1 MRSWFYRPGA
11 AIIGFASR
19 LLWDARIEG
28 IEHLPRSGPFIL
40 VTNHTSNL
48 DPLMMG
54 WATGLQIDRIVH
66 FMAKVEMRSWPILGW
81 LATQSGV
88 YFVRRGERDRAAQ
101 QFSLEALADGRP
113 IAIFPEGTRSRTGH
127 LQDGKP
133 GAALLAMRSGAPL
146 VPAGIA
152 GTHRIFPDGAWFPR
166 ASKVRIRIGEPFS
179 LPYQPSGRLDREVL
193 ADGTERIM
201 AAIERLLPADQHRE
215 R

>member
-1 MRSWFYRPGA
+1 
-11 AIIGFASR
+11 
-19 LLWDARIEG
+19 
-28 IEHLPRSGPFIL
+28 
-40 VTNHTSNL
+40 
-48 DPLMMG
+48 
-54 WATGLQIDRIVH
+54 
-66 FMAKVEMRSWPILGW
+66 
-81 LATQSGV
+81 
-88 YFVRRGERDRAAQ
+88 
-101 QFSLEALADGRP
+101 
-113 IAIFPEGTRSRTGH
+113 
-127 LQDGKP
+127 
-133 GAALLAMRSGAPL
+133 MRSGAPL